1 MTTTNPPSQ
10 DVVRDDPIIP
20 SESPTK
26 SSSKTIKISPKVIP
40 HSCEYK
46 NHKFYK
52 DQISSQRT
60 AMAKLMTISMFAIL
74 FMLTELIGGAISNSL
89 AILTD
94 AAHQLSDVAGFLL
107 SFFAIYM

>member
-10 DVVRDDPIIP
+10 DVVNEDPIIT
-20 SESPTK
+20 SENNVKSPAK
-26 SSSKTIKISPKVIP
+26 IVKISPKVIP

-60 AMAKLMTISMFAIL
+60 AMAKLMTISIFAIL

-107 SFFAIYM
+107 SFLAIYM